1 MGTSS
6 SYGGPSGS
14 GALLP
19 PWAPAIEPVVTEPV
33 SQVTPANVPTGEP
46 PTPSEPEPAQQ
57 IVQTQPKWSGP
68 KNSLSRYASSGG
80 SATTAGAVYLRSAGR
95 GFVRAQGG
103 ARSASRAA
111 RAGVSTAQGIG
122 SFLGAL
128 SSRGV
133 SDTARAY
140 RLGAFVGKSADSL
153 LAAVVDQVAPAGAQ
167 LEQVA
172 ARAAAVETLAELFA
186 EHGVA
191 AEGLAAL
198 EGLTADAVR
207 TVMERF
213 LCRYIFE
220 RLIQTLGKTLE
231 NRPAAEVVRL
241 ESGVKRYLEGTIRLD
256 LAGVDVGALDWMGA
270 AGRDLIT
277 GLYDEAYGLME
288 RG

>member
-33 SQVTPANVPTGEP
+33 PEVTPQDVPAGEQP
-46 PTPSEPEPAQQ
+46 ASDTSEPTQP
-57 IVQTQPKWSGP
+57 IVQPHPTWSGP

-80 SATTAGAVYLRSAGR
+80 SATTTGTAYLRSAGR

-111 RAGVSTAQGIG
+111 RAGVATAQGIG
-122 SFLGAL
+122 NFLSAL

-133 SDTARAY
+133 ADTAKAY
-140 RLGAFVGKSADSL
+140 RLEAFVGKSADSL
-153 LAAVVDQVAPAGAQ
+153 LSAVVDQVAPAGAQ
-167 LEQVA
+167 LEEAA

-191 AEGLAAL
+191 ADGLAAL

-231 NRPAAEVVRL
+231 NRPAAEVARL
-241 ESGVKRYLEGTIRLD
+241 EAGVKSYLEGTIRLD
-256 LAGVDVGALDWMGA
+256 LSTVDVGALDWKGS

-277 GLYDEAYGLME
+277 GLYDEAYSLME